1 MISLLLLVLAS
12 SVFSHPQFSRE
23 LVEQTDVEED
33 EDDQNFEGDMIL
45 TDEQKR
51 LVQQTSIDHLDHD
64 KVKPIDGETSAEGA
78 KERGGIVGHPSLR
91 WPENTLSY
99 EFDSSVT
106 GDEKQMVQDTLAGL
120 QAKLDGCITFRE
132 ASSGNRVL
140 VQRPSSGGCSAS
152 VGHLGMETQNLRL
165 GGSVGRSGC
174 YFTGIIEHEF
184 LHALGVWH
192 QQSRSDRDDFVKINV
207 ENIIDGKGHNF
218 DRYTPSLINHFNLP
232 YDFESVMHYGGQAF
246 GKEKANGRRKQ
257 TIETLDPSKQS
268 LLGQREGAS
277 ELDIKL
283 VKEMY
288 GCQATVGGEAVVTS
302 PNYPNNYDDNL
313 NKTETITVAEGLVLR
328 LEFTAFNVEDHGS
341 CAYDHLKIVDGDG
354 TILMDKTCGDAL
366 PPVFMSNTNHV
377 DLIFETD
384 HSVTKSGW
392 AVKWS
397 AVSPDVVVS
406 RNYPA
411 QYPDNLEQVETIT
424 TEAGKVLVLDFTTFD
439 IEPHTNC
446 NYDSL
451 TIVDH
456 DGTTLMEKTCGN
468 TLPPRITSRTNQV
481 HLTFKTDHS
490 VTKNGWVLNV
500 RSE

>member
-12 SVFSHPQFSRE
+12 SVFSHPQFLRDSLE
-23 LVEQTDVEED
+23 HPDVEED
-33 EDDQNFEGDMIL
+33 ADDQNFEGDMIL

-64 KVKPIDGETSAEGA
+64 KVKPTGGETSEEGA
-78 KERGGIVGHPSLR
+78 KERGGIVGHPSVR
-91 WPENTLSY
+91 WPDNTLSY

-106 GDEKQMVQDTLAGL
+106 GDERQKVQDTLTGL
-120 QAKLDGCITFRE
+120 QAKLAGCITFRE

-140 VQRPSSGGCSAS
+140 VKWPSRASCSS
-152 VGHLGMETQNLRL
+152 QVGHTGWETQDLNL
-165 GGSVGRSGC
+165 GRRSC
-174 YFTGIIEHEF
+174 YNTGTIEHEF

-192 QQSRSDRDDFVKINV
+192 QQSRSDRDDFVKIN
-207 ENIIDGKGHNF
+207 EQNIIDGKGHNF

-232 YDFESVMHYGGQAF
+232 YDFGSVMHYGGTAF
-246 GKEKANGRRKQ
+246 GKTSANGRREQ

-268 LLGQREGAS
+268 LLGQRAGAS

-302 PNYPNNYDDNL
+302 PNYPGNYDNNL
-313 NKTETITVAEGLVLR
+313 RTTETITAAEGLVLR
-328 LEFTAFNVEDHGS
+328 LEFTAFNVENHGS

-354 TILMDKTCGDAL
+354 TVLMDKTCGDAL

-406 RNYPA
+406 RNYPG
-411 QYPDNLEQVETIT
+411 QYPNNLEQVETIT

-439 IEPHTNC
+439 IELHSNC

-456 DGTTLMEKTCGN
+456 DGTTLMEKSCGN
-468 TLPPRITSRTNQV
+468 TLPSQITSRTNQV

>member
-1 MISLLLLVLAS
+1 
-12 SVFSHPQFSRE
+12 
-23 LVEQTDVEED
+23 
-33 EDDQNFEGDMIL
+33 MIL
-45 TDEQKR
+45 TEEQKR
-51 LVQQTSIDHLDHD
+51 LLQETSIDHLDHY
-64 KVKPIDGETSAEGA
+64 KVEGTSDEEGA

-91 WPENTLSY
+91 WPDNTLSY
-99 EFDSSVT
+99 EIDSSVV
-106 GDEKQMVQDTLAGL
+106 GEEKQKVLDTLAGL
-120 QAKLDGCITFRE
+120 QTKLDGCITFQE

-140 VQRPSSGGCSAS
+140 VQKPSTVSCSSS
-152 VGHLGMETQNLRL
+152 VGHTGRETQTLNL
-165 GGSVGRSGC
+165 GSASWGGC
-174 YFTGIIEHEF
+174 YNTGIIEHEF

-192 QQSRSDRDDFVKINV
+192 QQSRSDRDEYVKINEDNV
-207 ENIIDGKGHNF
+207 IDGRGHNF

-232 YDFESVMHYGGQAF
+232 YDFGSVMHYGGTAF
-246 GKEKANGRRKQ
+246 GKEDANGRRMT

-268 LLGQREGAS
+268 LIGQRGGVS

-288 GCQATVGGEAVVTS
+288 GCQAVVNNSQAVVTS
-302 PNYPNNYDDNL
+302 PNYPSNYDNNL
-313 NKTETITVAEGLVLR
+313 RSTETIRAAEGLVLR
-328 LEFTAFNVEDHGS
+328 LEFTAFNVENHGS

-377 DLIFETD
+377 DLVFETD

-392 AVKWS
+392 SLKWA

-411 QYPDNLEQVETIT
+411 QYPNNLEQVETIT
-424 TEAGKVLVLDFTTFD
+424 VEEGKVVVLDFTTFD
-439 IEPHTNC
+439 IEPHHNC

-451 TIVDH
+451 MIVDH
-456 DGTTLMEKTCGN
+456 DGTTLMEKSCGN
-468 TLPPRITSRTNQV
+468 TLPARITSRTNQV

-490 VTKNGWVLNV
+490 VTKNGWVVNV
-500 RSE
+500 SSTTPTA

>member
-1 MISLLLLVLAS
+1 MLLLVLAS
-12 SVFSHPQFSRE
+12 SVFSHPQFSRDSLE
-23 LVEQTDVEED
+23 PTSHVEED
-33 EDDQNFEGDMIL
+33 EGDENFEGDMIL

-51 LVQQTSIDHLDHD
+51 LVQQTSIDHLDHG
-64 KVKPIDGETSAEGA
+64 KVKPIGGETSEEGA

-91 WPENTLSY
+91 WPDNTLSY

-120 QAKLDGCITFRE
+120 QAKLGGCITFQE

-140 VQRPSSGGCSAS
+140 VQRPAEGCSAD
-152 VGHLGMETQNLRL
+152 VGHLGKDTQSLKL
-165 GGSVGRSGC
+165 GGSVGRAGC
-174 YFTGIIEHEF
+174 YRTGTIEHEF

-192 QQSRSDRDDFVKINV
+192 QQSRSDRDQYVKVIV
-207 ENIIDGKGHNF
+207 ENIEDGKKGNF
-218 DRYTPSLINHFNLP
+218 NRYTPSLINHFNLP
-232 YDFESVMHYGGQAF
+232 YDFESVMHYGGHFF
-246 GKEKANGRRKQ
+246 GKKNANGRQKQ
-257 TIETLDPSKQS
+257 TIQTLDPSKQS
-268 LLGQREGAS
+268 LIGQREGVS

-288 GCQATVGGEAVVTS
+288 GCQATVGGEADVVTS
-302 PNYPNNYDDNL
+302 PNYPSNYDDNL

-384 HSVTKSGW
+384 HSVTESGW

-406 RNYPA
+406 RNFPA

-424 TEAGKVLVLDFTTFD
+424 TEAGKLLVLDFTTFD

-446 NYDSL
+446 DYDSL

-468 TLPPRITSRTNQV
+468 TLPPQITSRTNQV

>member
-1 MISLLLLVLAS
+1 MEVHPSFLFVLFLVCWPAQLTYGN
-12 SVFSHPQFSRE
+12 PMR
-23 LVEQTDVEED
+23 LKQTDVEEG
-33 EDDQNFEGDMIL
+33 EQGQYFEGDMIL

-51 LVQQTSIDHLDHD
+51 LVQQTSIDHLDNG
-64 KVKPIDGETSAEGA
+64 KVKPIGGEIN
-78 KERGGIVGHPSLR
+78 RGGIVGHNFR
-91 WPENTLSY
+91 WPDNTLSY

-106 GDEKQMVQDTLAGL
+106 GAEKKMVQDTLAGL
-120 QAKLDGCITFRE
+120 QAKLGGCITFQE

-140 VQRPSSGGCSAS
+140 VQRPSSAVCESWI
-152 VGHLGMETQNLRL
+152 GHIGRGTQILKL
-165 GGSVGRSGC
+165 GGSVGGVGC
-174 YFTGIIEHEF
+174 YRNGTIEHEF
-184 LHALGVWH
+184 LHALGVYH
-192 QQSRSDRDDFVKINV
+192 QQSRSDRNQYVRILE
-207 ENIIDGKGHNF
+207 ENIKQNKTGNF
-218 DRYTPSLINHFNLP
+218 KRYTPSQINHFNLP
-232 YDFESVMHYGGQAF
+232 YDFESVMHYGGNFF
-246 GKEKANGRRKQ
+246 GKIDANGNQKQ

-268 LLGQREGAS
+268 LIGQRKGVS

-288 GCQATVGGEAVVTS
+288 GCQATAGGEAVVTS
-302 PNYPNNYDDNL
+302 PNYPSNYDDNL
-313 NKTETITVAEGLVLR
+313 NKTETITVAEGMVLR